1 MITVLDLHRLTHLK
15 GNISILYS
23 PPPSPVHSFLWK
35 PFLLVEAIPSNES
48 RYF

>member
-1 MITVLDLHRLTHLK
+1 MINVLDLHRLTHLK

-23 PPPSPVHSFLWK
+23 PLPPPVHSFLWK

-48 RYF
+48 HSF

>member
-15 GNISILYS
+15 GNISILYF
-23 PPPSPVHSFLWK
+23 PPVHSFLWK

-48 RYF
+48 RSF